1 MSDGML
7 ILQSLVNALFLWS
20 ILCWLVA
27 MFSGLT
33 EEKPRWKSVL
43 VILFAPVVMPWRIFR
58 N

>member
-20 ILCWLVA
+20 LLCWLVA
-27 MFSGLT
+27 IFSGVT
-33 EEKPRWKSVL
+33 EERPLWKA
-43 VILFAPVVMPWRIFR
+43 ILMIVFAPVAMPWRLFR